1 MAERLIGA
9 SSMDSRSQAT
19 RVALVLT
26 GGGARAAYQVGV
38 LQAIAKILPKSRA
51 TPFPILCGTS
61 AGAINAAA
69 LAADAPD
76 FRKAVNRLL
85 AVWRNF
91 HAHHVYRSDLPEVIA
106 TGVRWLA
113 ALMVGGLGR
122 GNPVSLLDN
131 APLRALL
138 QHAIDF
144 QNIDRSIAD
153 GTLDALSVA
162 ASSYSTGQ
170 SVTFFHSSHGIEPWT
185 RVRRVGVP
193 GKIRADH
200 LLASAAIPFIFP
212 AVRVGRDYL
221 GDGSMRQL
229 APVSPALHLG
239 AGRVVVVAVGRSG
252 QSRER
257 AKTPE
262 HPSLAQI
269 AGHVLNSIFL
279 NTVESDLERLEG
291 TNATLSAVPSHV
303 VQNHGTKVRRV
314 EALLISPS
322 EDVEAIALK
331 HAHELPGAIRFL
343 LRGVGGLRESGS
355 NVLSYVLFEKGFC
368 RELIRLGYRDA
379 VERRNELS
387 AILQCGESQASGA
400 SAGDAAS
407 RTEHAAI
414 RGGIRS
420 TT

>member
-221 GDGSMRQL
+221 VTYDFNVDANGEESVISHDP
-229 APVSPALHLG
+229 APG
-239 AGRVVVVAVGRSG
+239 
-252 QSRER
+252 
-257 AKTPE
+257 
-262 HPSLAQI
+262 
-269 AGHVLNSIFL
+269 
-279 NTVESDLERLEG
+279 
-291 TNATLSAVPSHV
+291 
-303 VQNHGTKVRRV
+303 
-314 EALLISPS
+314 
-322 EDVEAIALK
+322 
-331 HAHELPGAIRFL
+331 
-343 LRGVGGLRESGS
+343 
-355 NVLSYVLFEKGFC
+355 
-368 RELIRLGYRDA
+368 
-379 VERRNELS
+379 
-387 AILQCGESQASGA
+387 
-400 SAGDAAS
+400 
-407 RTEHAAI
+407 
-414 RGGIRS
+414 
-420 TT
+420 